1 MTKTKSSEG
10 SNNLVT
16 NNEELANPMKHYF
29 RGHEDLESSA
39 VLLKKVTEV
48 MKKSVLKM
56 DRLSLYHDH

>member
-1 MTKTKSSEG
+1 
-10 SNNLVT
+10 
-16 NNEELANPMKHYF
+16 MKHYF

-48 MKKSVLKM
+48 MEKSVLKM